1 VNRDALLKHVP
12 FRRYWLGETAAT
24 LGWQMLVVAVGW
36 QMYELTESALALGLI
51 GLVQFLS
58 QLLFTL
64 VAGYA
69 ADRYNRRY
77 IAIACQLAQCAL
89 AVALAA
95 AGRGGWASSGFLYGC
110 AFLLG
115 TAQAFQSPTLRALL
129 PALVAREV
137 LARSIAWSSAAKKA
151 AVIAGP
157 ALGGVIYLIDA
168 SVVYPDIHSSKA

>member
-1 VNRDALLKHVP
+1 
-12 FRRYWLGETAAT
+12 YWLGETAST
-24 LGWQMLVVAVGW
+24 LAWQMLTVAVGW
-36 QMYELTESALALGLI
+36 QMYELTDSALALGLI

-77 IAIACQLAQCAL
+77 IALICQLAQGGL
-89 AVALAA
+89 AFAPASAA
-95 AGRGGWASSGFLYGC
+95 YGGWVDSGFLYGC

-129 PALVAREV
+129 PVLVAREV

-151 AVIAGP
+151 AVIVGP
-157 ALGGVIYLIDA
+157 ALGGVIYLIGPGT
-168 SVVYPDIHSSKA
+168 VYCSSAVF

>member
-1 VNRDALLKHVP
+1 
-12 FRRYWLGETAAT
+12 
-24 LGWQMLVVAVGW
+24 MLVVAVGW
-36 QMYELTESALALGLI
+36 QMYELTDSALSLGLI

-69 ADRYNRRY
+69 ADRYDRRY
-77 IAIACQLAQCAL
+77 IALACQLVQCAL
-89 AVALAA
+89 AVALASA
-95 AGRGGWASSGFLYGC
+95 SYGGWVSSGFLYGC

-115 TAQAFQSPTLRALL
+115 TAQAFQSPTMRALL

-137 LARSIAWSSAAKKA
+137 LARSIAWTSAIKKA
-151 AVIAGP
+151 AVIIGP

-168 SVVYPDIHSSKA
+168 SVVYGASALFLRWRASSREHIRAVQGAGSGTGDA

>member
-1 VNRDALLKHVP
+1 VAL
-12 FRRYWLGETAAT
+12 
-24 LGWQMLVVAVGW
+24 GW
-36 QMYELTESALALGLI
+36 QMYELTDSALALGLI

-77 IAIACQLAQCAL
+77 IALICQLVQCAM
-89 AVALAA
+89 ALALSSA
-95 AGRGGWASSGFLYGC
+95 AYGGWVGSDFLYAC

-129 PALVAREV
+129 PVLVAREV

-151 AVIAGP
+151 AVIMGP
-157 ALGGVIYLIDA
+157 ALGGVIYLADA
-168 SVVYPDIHSSKA
+168 GAVYGSSAV